1 MVVIESA
8 RRNTPATR
16 IFAFG
21 LFALLLAL
29 LSLWSLTIGTTA
41 IPLGDA
47 LRAIISEGTSHQ
59 DVVISTI
66 RLPRVLTAIIVGSTL
81 GVAGALMQAVTNNP
95 LASPDLLGISAGAAF
110 AVVISIVFFDAQSP
124 LVFLWFA
131 FGGAAVAGILV
142 YMVASTGVSGVTP
155 VKLALSGA
163 VLSVFLG
170 SVSAS
175 LLIFDM
181 KAIDI
186 IRLWSVGSLTG
197 KDMAAVAAVAPFALA
212 GVAATLLLA
221 REVSTLSLG
230 VDVAQAVGQ
239 NVLLWRLVSGALVVL
254 MAGSSVALAGPIGF
268 VGLVVPHVVRLSLG
282 TDYRWIL
289 PFCAISGALLVVMA
303 DGLQRSLTGIDVPVG
318 VTLAL
323 VGAPFF
329 IWLARLRARGIG

>member
-66 RLPRVLTAIIVGSTL
+66 ITAIIVGSTL

-197 KDMAAVAAVAPFALA
+197 KDMAAVAAVAPFCPGRSCCHSAAGKRGEHTQSRGGCRAGRRSECPFMETRFGSPHGPDGGKFGCAGRSYRVCRTCGATHRALEP
-212 GVAATLLLA
+212 
-221 REVSTLSLG
+221 R
-230 VDVAQAVGQ
+230 
-239 NVLLWRLVSGALVVL
+239 
-254 MAGSSVALAGPIGF
+254 
-268 VGLVVPHVVRLSLG
+268 H
-282 TDYRWIL
+282 
-289 PFCAISGALLVVMA
+289 
-303 DGLQRSLTGIDVPVG
+303 
-318 VTLAL
+318 
-323 VGAPFF
+323 
-329 IWLARLRARGIG
+329 

>member
-230 VDVAQAVGQ
+230 ADVAQAVGQ

-268 VGLVVPHVVRLSLG
+268 LGLVVPHVVRLSLG